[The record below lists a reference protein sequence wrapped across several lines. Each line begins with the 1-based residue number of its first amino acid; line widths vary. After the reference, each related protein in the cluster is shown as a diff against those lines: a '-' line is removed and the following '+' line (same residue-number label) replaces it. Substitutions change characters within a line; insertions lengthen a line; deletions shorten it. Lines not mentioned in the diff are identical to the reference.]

1 MITKATFNSEI
12 FIYFIQN
19 VLTNVPEKSIF
30 VFDNV
35 TIYKS
40 DNVLK
45 YFAENNLL
53 AQTITVY
60 SPWMNPVEKLIVS
73 KKKQKI
79 FKRIEANFIDD
90 VQVNHSK
97 N

>member
-1 MITKATFNSEI
+1 MVTKATFNSEI

-30 VFDNV
+30 VFDNA
-35 TIYKS
+35 TIHKS
-40 DNVLK
+40 DKVSK

-60 SPWMNPVEKLIVS
+60 SPRMNPVEKLILS
-73 KKKQKI
+73 INQK
-79 FKRIEANFIDD
+79 A
-90 VQVNHSK
+90 K
-97 N
+97 NL